1 MICVVFLGRVLEKE
15 YDEWVVRSDVEERC
29 GERREVGEVE

>member
-15 YDEWVVRSDVEERC
+15 YDEWVVMSDVEERW
-29 GERREVGEVE
+29 GEG